1 MFPLET
7 NFEGFHDN
15 WEWEHHYVWVGDQW
29 LFKPERFLVGKCGWF
44 YSHEIHSALT
54 AEERS
59 WLFLAL
65 ETISP
70 RTKTCTTQEIV
81 SGFKFQANQT
91 NSEHLYCVSRDHRE
105 VWGAAPDPDTE
116 KWKRCSQRANRLCR
130 PKSSSRCFSVREGA
144 IQTLGQTNQKHELT
158 WQISWVWRPDRCF
171 RYKGAWFQ
179 SHLHPHTHWC
189 SQALQLSVSLRLWAQ
204 AAAMN
209 RVKE

>member
-29 LFKPERFLVGKCGWF
+29 LFKPERFLVGKCVWF

-59 WLFLAL
+59 WLFLIL

-70 RTKTCTTQEIV
+70 RTKTCTIQEIV

-91 NSEHLYCVSRDHRE
+91 LTVNIYTVLV
-105 VWGAAPDPDTE
+105 VTTG
-116 KWKRCSQRANRLCR
+116 RCGEL
-130 PKSSSRCFSVREGA
+130 PP
-144 IQTLGQTNQKHELT
+144 IQTRRNENVVHNGRIVFAGQSLP
-158 WQISWVWRPDRCF
+158 V
-171 RYKGAWFQ
+171 AV
-179 SHLHPHTHWC
+179 
-189 SQALQLSVSLRLWAQ
+189 SVSVKVQSKRWDRQ
-204 AAAMN
+204 TKSMN
-209 RVKE
+209 WLGKSAEFEDLTDVSGTRGRGFSPTYTHILTDAHKLCSCQFPFAYEHKLLQWIQ